1 MGNKA
6 GAFKR
11 TLTFTCDS
19 SNPQGKRNNREEVE
33 ADFSIMGCDEIKVSV
48 GPGLPMNSSKFKT
61 VQFFKSVSTFHLDN
75 SYLPS
80 RVLLE
85 IFSSLRFYAKLHT
98 NVSKALHKNAPSD
111 TFKQS
116 TKSNRRA

>member
-1 MGNKA
+1 MSYNSKNKLMGNKA

-61 VQFFKSVSTFHLDN
+61 SVLQIRQYFSVDT
-75 SYLPS
+75 SYLPGNS
-80 RVLLE
+80 LVLLK
-85 IFSSLRFYAKLHT
+85 IFSSLRFYAKLRT
-98 NVSKALHKNAPSD
+98 NVSEALL
-111 TFKQS
+111 
-116 TKSNRRA
+116 

>member
-61 VQFFKSVSTFHLDN
+61 SVQEAMESPTFPN
-75 SYLPS
+75 II
-80 RVLLE
+80 E
-85 IFSSLRFYAKLHT
+85 KKLKLYKL
-98 NVSKALHKNAPSD
+98 NNKIE
-111 TFKQS
+111 
-116 TKSNRRA
+116 

>member
-1 MGNKA
+1 MSYNSKNKLMGNKA

-61 VQFFKSVSTFHLDN
+61 SVLQIRQYFSLDTTSVLFFQHLDPN
-75 SYLPS
+75 FRGKISPTSGQKWPNLG
-80 RVLLE
+80 
-85 IFSSLRFYAKLHT
+85 AK
-98 NVSKALHKNAPSD
+98 
-111 TFKQS
+111 
-116 TKSNRRA
+116 